1 MLELTVQLEV
11 GELFFGCCRATAKV
25 RSTTITRSWAARDI
39 GAAPDSGI
47 GPLYGDRS
55 RLRLGW
61 DVSLWGYGEL
71 ETSSP
76 AAASLG
82 PWGLTWGCGPWALLG
97 KPQEAVTAIGDPVGV
112 TVKLTPTPAGQYFF
126 APHTPGP
133 SHQILLEFIFLC
145 YWFFFFFCDTLELL
159 SQLYVVFSSGIIL
172 FSLLTSLPFLFHYR
186 FHFFHLLLSQIHASM
201 HIQDYWTW
209 KTKIGSLTMY
219 TCCW

>member
-25 RSTTITRSWAARDI
+25 HSTTITRSWAARDI

-82 PWGLTWGCGPWALLG
+82 PWGLTWGCGPWSLLG

-145 YWFFFFFCDTLELL
+145 YWFFFFFAIPWNYFLSYTLCLAL
-159 SQLYVVFSSGIIL
+159 VL
-172 FSLLTSLPFLFHYR
+172 FCFLC
-186 FHFFHLLLSQIHASM
+186 LLLCHFYSIIDSISFIFSCPRSM
-201 HIQDYWTW
+201 QACTSRITGPGRP
-209 KTKIGSLTMY
+209 K
-219 TCCW
+219 